1 VIIKSEKR
9 PRGRHERLCVW
20 TRDLCQHGNSDGLV
34 LRLRVRSIDIHPK
47 INGKSLGIAKVQMG
61 SAEEAN
67 RAIEI
72 MNQATLNGRVLVVF
86 KEPDLGVHPA

>member
-1 VIIKSEKR
+1 MSAYVY
-9 PRGRHERLCVW
+9 V
-20 TRDLCQHGNSDGLV
+20 DGLASSVSMEV
-34 LRLRVRSIDIHPK
+34 LIRLFSDCGTVRSIDILPK

-72 MNQATLNGRVLVVF
+72 LNQATLNGKVLVVF
-86 KEPDLGVHPA
+86 KEPD